1 MQRGFFCTLLFQ
13 KKDIMTIFSKIISGA
28 IPAYK
33 IAESEKFIAFLDIE
47 PLVTGHVL
55 VVPKIEV
62 NKIFDVPDDYLAEML
77 VFAKPVAHAIEKAF
91 GCNRCGIS
99 VIGLE
104 VPHAHMHLV
113 PINSANDLNFTRPKL
128 NLSQDELKAV
138 QEKIKEYI
146 KTD

>member
-1 MQRGFFCTLLFQ
+1 
-13 KKDIMTIFSKIISGA
+13 MTIFSKIINGD
-28 IPAYK
+28 IPCHK

-55 VVPKIEV
+55 VVPKAEV
-62 NKIFDVPDDYLAEML
+62 DKIFDVPDDYLAEML
-77 VFAKPVAHAIEKAF
+77 LFAKPIAKAIEKVF
-91 GCNRCGIS
+91 DCNRCGIS

-128 NLSQDELKAV
+128 KVSQDELKAV
-138 QEKIKEYI
+138 LEKLKAVL
-146 KTD
+146 

>member
-1 MQRGFFCTLLFQ
+1 MSV
-13 KKDIMTIFSKIISGA
+13 FSKIISGE
-28 IPAYK
+28 IPCHK

-62 NKIFDVPDDYLAEML
+62 NKIFDVPDDYLAAML
-77 VFAKPVAHAIEKAF
+77 VFAKPIAHAIEKAF
-91 GCNRCGIS
+91 NCKRCGIS

-104 VPHAHMHLV
+104 VPHAHMHLI

-128 NLSQDELKAV
+128 NPSPAELKSV
-138 QEKIKEYI
+138 QEKILAKL
-146 KTD
+146 